1 MATPSPLFSQP
12 SAQVSLDSPRIVS
25 AQEHQ
30 RSGRRA
36 LPSFGLRFPTRWRP
50 APLQN
55 PHADAVE
62 RETLRWLAAHG
73 IGVDADERE
82 KLRQFNCAM
91 YGGYS
96 LPTSDYEETLLV
108 TQFISLWL
116 FWDDMQVEEH
126 QDWDIDEVV
135 RALDGE
141 AGSSS
146 RYVAAW
152 ADIGRRLQA
161 KRSRRWLRHLACT
174 MRQWLENAK
183 FETGLAKAN
192 QRGVCPDFQVLFE
205 CRTISIGMFPTFHL
219 IEHAEGFELPDAFHQ
234 HETTIAIKRLASR
247 LVGLGNDL
255 GGLAKDL
262 ENRWLNLVL
271 ALTDGSGLPLAAA
284 FQRVVDIHNADVA
297 EMDRA
302 AARLP
307 SFGAAVDALAQR
319 WVQAVRYNVHGFT
332 LWEATAE
339 RYQARKVHIGDTALV
354 APVVYVVDPRRGE
367 VSLVPYDRRQ
377 VA

>member
-1 MATPSPLFSQP
+1 MATSSPLFS
-12 SAQVSLDSPRIVS
+12 SVLAQVPERPRIVS

-30 RSGRRA
+30 RSGLRA
-36 LPSFGLRFPTRWRP
+36 RASFGLRFPTRWRP

-55 PHADAVE
+55 RHAEAVE
-62 RETLRWLAAHG
+62 QGTLRWLAAHG
-73 IGVDADERE
+73 IGVDVDERE

-96 LPTSDYEETLLV
+96 LPLSDYDETLLI

-126 QDWDIDEVV
+126 QDWDIEEVV
-135 RALDGE
+135 SALDG
-141 AGSSS
+141 GPRSSS
-146 RYVAAW
+146 RYIAAW
-152 ADIGRRLQA
+152 SDIGRRLQT
-161 KRSRRWLRHLACT
+161 KRSRRWLRHLTCT

-183 FETGLAKAN
+183 LETGLARAN
-192 QRGVCPDFQVLFE
+192 QRGVCPEFQRLFE
-205 CRTISIGMFPTFHL
+205 CRTISIGMYPTFHL

-234 HETTIAIKRLASR
+234 HETTVAIKRLASR

-255 GGLAKDL
+255 GGLAKDI
-262 ENRWLNLVL
+262 EGRWLNLVL
-271 ALTDGSGLPLAAA
+271 ALTERSGVPLQVA

-297 EMDRA
+297 EFDRV

-307 SFGAAVDALAQR
+307 SFGAEVDVLAQR

-339 RYQARKVHIGDTALV
+339 RYQGRKVHVGDVALV
-354 APVVYVVDPRRGE
+354 APVVYVADLRRLDM
-367 VSLVPYDRRQ
+367 SLEPHDRLEL
-377 VA
+377 A